1 MVAVIQPWIASKLTR
16 ISQIKFIDSTII
28 ELMRKLTE
36 LNYIIFNKYNKI
48 FIKNKN
54 IFQIYRFFLKL
65 NRDSL

>member
-1 MVAVIQPWIASKLTR
+1 
-16 ISQIKFIDSTII
+16 
-28 ELMRKLTE
+28 MRKLTE

-65 NRDSL
+65 NRDSSNIYYIYIYVYTHTLIRLVIFEKKL

>member
-1 MVAVIQPWIASKLTR
+1 
-16 ISQIKFIDSTII
+16 
-28 ELMRKLTE
+28 MRKLTE